1 MELRGKVAVV
11 TGAGSG
17 IGKALC
23 HAIAAEGAAAIA
35 CVDIDASGAAAVAAE
50 INGHAFALDVSDDT
64 AMKQMI
70 ETVENDIGPI
80 DLFVSN
86 AGIFVDGGPERSDE
100 DWHRVWN
107 INVMSQVI
115 AARHVVPK
123 MIARGGGY
131 LLNTASAAG
140 LLNQVDAAPYAVSK
154 HASVAFSEWLA
165 FTHKDDGIKVS
176 VLCPQAVETAMT
188 ADGAGSA
195 GLDGIIPAAQ
205 AAADCIAAIKNE
217 AFLVLPHPQV
227 SDYMRKKSENYE
239 RWISGMAKLN
249 RAFRETLK

>member
-1 MELRGKVAVV
+1 MELQGKVAAV
-11 TGAGSG
+11 TGAASG

-35 CVDIDASGAAAVAAE
+35 CVDIDTIGATATAQDVGGRAYTV
-50 INGHAFALDVSDDT
+50 DVSDDA
-64 AMKQMI
+64 AMSKLI
-70 ETVENDIGPI
+70 NDVENDLGPI

-86 AGIFVDGGPERSDE
+86 AGIFMDGGPERPDA

-115 AARHVVPK
+115 AARHVVPR
-123 MIARGGGY
+123 MMSRGGGY

-140 LLNQVDAAPYAVSK
+140 VLNQVDAAPYAVSK
-154 HASVAFSEWLA
+154 HASVALSEWLA

-176 VLCPQAVETAMT
+176 VLCPQAVESAMT
-188 ADGAGSA
+188 AGGAGSA

-205 AAADCIAAIKNE
+205 AAADCIDAIRDE
-217 AFLVLPHPQV
+217 IFLILPHSQV
-227 SDYMRKKSENYE
+227 LGYMRNKTENYD
-239 RWISGMAKLN
+239 RWLGGMTKLN
-249 RAFRETLK
+249 RAYRGGTK